1 MKKLLLSAFA
11 LAVALSASA
20 FNFMPLKAKAHS
32 GALKSAKEQITKA
45 PKSGKLIS
53 STPNKADV
61 LVTPPSSATIET
73 DWAIDGTYVV
83 NDTTAYQNPNTISV
97 AFDGND
103 VYIQGISLFSPE
115 AWIKG
120 TINGT
125 TATFTTGQFLGTTT
139 LQSGTTYSLY
149 ACGYNGSALSDMIFA
164 YDKDKK
170 TFTLQNYYLENTST
184 TTLGFFFYSYDLVVY
199 KNLDVP
205 APTNVTVESSATT
218 ANVSWTENGEAT
230 SWNLRYRVCTE
241 PENLLWDFEDT
252 DQLEGWGIIDAD
264 GDSIYWQYINQYTN
278 PHSGNA
284 NLTSASYNG
293 TALTPDNW
301 LISPAVPMGGKVSFW
316 AAGQDANYAAEVF
329 KVYVYAGED
338 WTSVDDFIAL
348 SDDITATGEYVQHTF
363 DLSAYQGT
371 GYIAIRHYNCT
382 DMFRLN
388 IDDFAVEVPGGSWPG
403 EWTTVE
409 NVTTN
414 PYMIEGLTPETH
426 YQVQVQAVND
436 ILSDWTGT
444 VAFTTLAPD
453 VYILG
458 EVGEN
463 TWAPNVGLKMQYSEE
478 NQNYT
483 ANVTFDG
490 RGQDGENYFSF
501 TTKLADNADD
511 WNGIAAYRFGA
522 VSDGDF
528 WVTDDMLGVDLSLT
542 KENYQAFRIP
552 AGEYDLTLDY
562 ANMKLKIEKVASTVK
577 LGDVNGDGDV
587 NVNDV
592 TVLINY
598 ILGKNPTPFIEANAN
613 VNGDEGINVNDVTA
627 LINMILN

>member
-1 MKKLLLSAFA
+1 
-11 LAVALSASA
+11 
-20 FNFMPLKAKAHS
+20 
-32 GALKSAKEQITKA
+32 
-45 PKSGKLIS
+45 
-53 STPNKADV
+53 
-61 LVTPPSSATIET
+61 
-73 DWAIDGTYVV
+73 
-83 NDTTAYQNPNTISV
+83 
-97 AFDGND
+97 
-103 VYIQGISLFSPE
+103 
-115 AWIKG
+115 
-120 TINGT
+120 
-125 TATFTTGQFLGTTT
+125 
-139 LQSGTTYSLY
+139 
-149 ACGYNGSALSDMIFA
+149 MIFA

-371 GYIAIRHYNCT
+371 AT
-382 DMFRLN
+382 LL
-388 IDDFAVEVPGGSWPG
+388 S
-403 EWTTVE
+403 
-409 NVTTN
+409 VTIT
-414 PYMIEGLTPETH
+414 
-426 YQVQVQAVND
+426 
-436 ILSDWTGT
+436 
-444 VAFTTLAPD
+444 APICS
-453 VYILG
+453 V
-458 EVGEN
+458 
-463 TWAPNVGLKMQYSEE
+463 
-478 NQNYT
+478 
-483 ANVTFDG
+483 
-490 RGQDGENYFSF
+490 
-501 TTKLADNADD
+501 
-511 WNGIAAYRFGA
+511 
-522 VSDGDF
+522 
-528 WVTDDMLGVDLSLT
+528 
-542 KENYQAFRIP
+542 
-552 AGEYDLTLDY
+552 
-562 ANMKLKIEKVASTVK
+562 
-577 LGDVNGDGDV
+577 
-587 NVNDV
+587 
-592 TVLINY
+592 
-598 ILGKNPTPFIEANAN
+598 
-613 VNGDEGINVNDVTA
+613 
-627 LINMILN
+627 